1 MNINLL
7 NDLYSKYKDL
17 INFMAIYIEE
27 AHSNDE
33 WPIRT
38 EQKLQIDQHQ
48 SIDDRINASKIL
60 IDQYDFNKIPL
71 YIDSMENTFSSRYC
85 AWPLRM
91 ILINNNN
98 EIEWFTKPIDGY
110 KGILQKELID
120 DLKNQLKNRLL
131 LFGYIRF
138 CDIKDLNEDNILLL
152 MIKIIIKY
160 L

>member
-17 INFMAIYIEE
+17 INFVAIYIEE

-38 EQKLQIDQHQ
+38 EEKLKIDQHKT
-48 SIDDRINASKIL
+48 IDDRINASKIL

-131 LFGYIRF
+131 LFGYIRCCEGLF
-138 CDIKDLNEDNILLL
+138 WTLLTSISPLNAAQN
-152 MIKIIIKY
+152 Y
-160 L
+160 